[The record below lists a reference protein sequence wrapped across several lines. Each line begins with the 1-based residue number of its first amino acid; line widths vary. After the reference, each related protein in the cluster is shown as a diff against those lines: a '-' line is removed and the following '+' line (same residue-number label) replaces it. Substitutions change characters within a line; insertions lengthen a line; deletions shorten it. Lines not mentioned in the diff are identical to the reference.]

1 MKNKVL
7 FFGILEDIVG
17 SKELIISES
26 NSSDEL
32 LKNIK
37 KQYPELE
44 NKTFQIAVNQQII
57 NTNTTL
63 NDGDEI
69 ALLPPFA
76 GG

>member
-17 SKELIISES
+17 SKELIISEG

>member
-32 LKNIK
+32 QKNIK
-37 KQYPELE
+37 KQYPEL
-44 NKTFQIAVNQQII
+44 
-57 NTNTTL
+57 
-63 NDGDEI
+63 
-69 ALLPPFA
+69 
-76 GG
+76 